1 VNANFNDIALVGF
14 SSFEFSTFETFFRL
28 VSARRPR
35 PYRAVRTGDQARL
48 VIVDGGSESL
58 VMRLVGLLRPNQRA
72 IIVGSTTY
80 GTSWQCIP
88 RPINLSQVLGL
99 VDRSFAEGDVQ
110 MMAAALATSTQRA
123 KDIVST
129 PARPAAPAIAPINP
143 NALAANASPTVF
155 ADNSGAALPAT
166 RESSYSAQADA
177 THNASAS
184 VRHLHAVPP
193 AKVGANILVV
203 DDSDVALKFIHS
215 RLSAFGFS
223 VDLAS
228 SGEEALVRVSENE
241 YAFVFLDVM
250 MHGLDGYQTCK
261 AIKKRKFE
269 NGHAPVVVM
278 LTSRGG
284 TVDKVRGTFAGCDA
298 YLTKPLDESKMLRV
312 LLKHDSALADQIDTY
327 TRPYTPSVPG
337 GSTAGDAN
345 QKLEAGSGNNAEDEA
360 RRAMLE
366 RLDQSS
372 AIR

>member
-1 VNANFNDIALVGF
+1 MNANFNDIALVGF

-58 VMRLVGLLRPNQRA
+58 VMRLVGLLRPNQRVV
-72 IIVGSTTY
+72 IVGSTAY

-110 MMAAALATSTQRA
+110 MMAAALANSSQRA
-123 KDIVST
+123 KE
-129 PARPAAPAIAPINP
+129 IAPTGAPLLEPSQSAPIAVLDKSP
-143 NALAANASPTVF
+143 ALFNDSSKPASPT
-155 ADNSGAALPAT
+155 L
-166 RESSYSAQADA
+166 RESEHTPPSSAN
-177 THNASAS
+177 TSTNAA

-269 NGHAPVVVM
+269 NGRAPVVVM

-327 TRPYTPSVPG
+327 TRPFTPSVPG
-337 GSTAGDAN
+337 GASASDVGQRTEPEFGI
-345 QKLEAGSGNNAEDEA
+345 SAEEIA